1 MIRFIK
7 SAKSSV
13 DYPESLKEVV
23 LIGRSNVGKSSFI
36 NAVFNQKAAYV
47 GKTPGKTRLLNFF
60 AVDDRYTLV
69 DVPGYGFAKL
79 SNNEIV
85 AFGEM
90 MEEYFSK
97 RQALKLLVMITDIRH
112 KPTGDDLDMIE
123 FARYHHL
130 NTLVIANKAD
140 KLSNNQCL
148 KQIKLI
154 KEVLGVN
161 EVMAFSAIEKT
172 DSAKIRDLIEK
183 HL

>member
-23 LIGRSNVGKSSFI
+23 LVGRSNVGKSSFI

-140 KLSNNQCL
+140 NNRLFILFSSFVLKDHLCKHPFRMGFPLSML
-148 KQIKLI
+148 RP
-154 KEVLGVN
+154 
-161 EVMAFSAIEKT
+161 S
-172 DSAKIRDLIEK
+172 RP
-183 HL
+183 

>member
-1 MIRFIK
+1 MLGWL
-7 SAKSSV
+7 SV
-13 DYPESLKEVV
+13 LREH
-23 LIGRSNVGKSSFI
+23 
-36 NAVFNQKAAYV
+36 
-47 GKTPGKTRLLNFF
+47 
-60 AVDDRYTLV
+60 
-69 DVPGYGFAKL
+69 
-79 SNNEIV
+79 
-85 AFGEM
+85 
-90 MEEYFSK
+90 
-97 RQALKLLVMITDIRH
+97 DIRH

-140 KLSNNQCL
+140 KLSGNQCL